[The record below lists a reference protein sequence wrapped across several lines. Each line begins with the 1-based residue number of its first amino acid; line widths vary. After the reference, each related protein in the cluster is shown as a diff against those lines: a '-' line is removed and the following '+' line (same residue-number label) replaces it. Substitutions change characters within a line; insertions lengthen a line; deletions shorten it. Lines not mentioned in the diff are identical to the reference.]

1 MITGDRLIGRTAAL
15 TLLYAVFLCAAPT
28 VTQAQIDGGN
38 ITGIAGGD
46 SGSPMPGVQVSMKDV
61 TTGQVRTTLTDTS
74 GSCSLPA
81 LPAGNYELTVS
92 APGANAAV
100 LSSAASVPVF
110 AAWAK
115 AVHFRY
121 P

>member
-46 SGSPMPGVQVSMKDV
+46 SGSPMPGVQVSVKA
-61 TTGQVRTTLTDTS
+61 
-74 GSCSLPA
+74 SLP
-81 LPAGNYELTVS
+81 YEFNLSFQRAVPFVQSIFANTLQ
-92 APGANAAV
+92 PGMFPTGA
-100 LSSAASVPVF
+100 F
-110 AAWAK
+110 Q
-115 AVHFRY
+115 HFQ
-121 P
+121 